1 MAEACQNGLGG
12 KTDETTPRKRPLC
25 SRLCVG
31 ELVELFPR
39 VVGGGLA
46 VFRRERG
53 TTVAAEVD
61 AVADVEGV
69 DVVDVEVRPS
79 RFGES
84 RRLQFGFGHRIRTWC
99 SRKMMKTAPVPQK
112 IQTRLPRD
120 GYLVRSCSDGI
131 L

>member
-61 AVADVEGV
+61 AVAGVEGV
-69 DVVDVEVRPS
+69 YVVGDDVDGAVV
-79 RFGES
+79 
-84 RRLQFGFGHRIRTWC
+84 
-99 SRKMMKTAPVPQK
+99 PVWGKQAVAV
-112 IQTRLPRD
+112 
-120 GYLVRSCSDGI
+120 LVLASHSVVG
-131 L
+131 